1 MIFLLG
7 VFTLSLCGIAV
18 LFGIKIYT
26 LKTNKRPLPRSLRR
40 RIKNTVMYVENR
52 VELWLRYI
60 NRKTFELILRQLG
73 RIIQYVLK
81 VMIRYLRRMYDRAA
95 RTQRRLRGQ
104 NNSSGFLHEVIAHK
118 NGNEKDTEET
128 VNQDSTKD
136 VTPPSDKQTARNT
149 SRIKDNR

>member
-1 MIFLLG
+1 MIFLFG

-18 LFGIKIYT
+18 LFGIRIYT
-26 LKTNKRPLPRSLRR
+26 LKTNKHPLPRSLRR
-40 RIKNTVMYVENR
+40 RAKNTVMYAENR

-81 VMIRYLRRMYDRAA
+81 VMIRYLRKMYERAA

-104 NNSSGFLHEVIAHK
+104 NSSSGFLHEVVAHK
-118 NGNEKDTEET
+118 NGNEKDTEKT
-128 VNQDSTKD
+128 VNQESEKD
-136 VTPPSDKQTARNT
+136 KTSPSGKQTAKKYDL
-149 SRIKDNR
+149 SED